1 MHTIRYLFIMCCA
14 RKQCHMLNFCS
25 ASYFPAAGACD
36 VTVSLA
42 VSAIRP
48 RMFYR
53 SAKKTKGK
61 SPSR

>member
-1 MHTIRYLFIMCCA
+1 
-14 RKQCHMLNFCS
+14 MLNFCS